1 MIFNKH
7 FEIEGQHAF
16 LGASKYHWLGYDEKK
31 LADVYLKSQAAKEGS
46 ELHEFAAQCIRLGQK
61 LPKNKKTLNMYVN
74 DAIGYKMTPEQV
86 LYFSENCFGTADAIA
101 FRDNLL
107 RVHDFK
113 SGVTQAHMEQ
123 LYIYCAL
130 FCLEYR
136 YDPTHI
142 QIETRIYQSN
152 EVLVANPEPETIM
165 SIANK
170 IVAFDKVIQRL
181 KLRGKEI

>member
-7 FEIEGQHAF
+7 SEIEGQHAF

-31 LADVYLKSQAAKEGS
+31 LADVYMKSLAVKEGT
-46 ELHEFAAQCIRLGQK
+46 ELHEFAALCIRLGQK

-74 DAIGYKMTPEQV
+74 DAIGYKMVPEQV
-86 LYFSENCFGTADAIA
+86 LYFSENCFGTADAIC

-107 RVHDFK
+107 RIHDFK
-113 SGVTQAHMEQ
+113 SGATPAHMEQ
-123 LYIYCAL
+123 LYIYAAL
-130 FCLEYR
+130 FCLEYE
-136 YDPTHI
+136 YDPSHI

-152 EVLVANPEPETIM
+152 EVLVDNPDAKTIIN
-165 SIANK
+165 IANK
-170 IVAFDKVIQRL
+170 IVSFDKVIQRL